1 METMKRQN
9 TTEAGS
15 ISGTSTN
22 RLKLEVKNIEK
33 IFTLHQRD
41 GIQVS
46 GFSDVSFSV
55 NRGELLA
62 LTGASGAG
70 KSSVLKTIFRT
81 YLASCGGIYF
91 YRQNGLVVDLVSC
104 TESRI
109 LALRKQEMG
118 FVTQFLK
125 VLPRVT
131 ALQAVAAPLLEL
143 GEDKLSAYSKA
154 ANLLEFLGIREELFH
169 VSPLTFSGGEQQ
181 RVNIARGVI
190 APKELLLLDEPTA
203 SLDEQS
209 SDRVLSLLMGLKKKG
224 IAMIGI
230 FHDKQKIAKVAD
242 VICSVGRD
250 CREESVILQR
260 EAA

>member
-1 METMKRQN
+1 MRMMN
-9 TTEAGS
+9 D
-15 ISGTSTN
+15 
-22 RLKLEVKNIEK
+22 LKLEVKNLAK
-33 IFTLHQRD
+33 TFTLHQRN
-41 GIQVS
+41 GMEIS

-55 NRGELLA
+55 KKGALLA
-62 LTGASGAG
+62 LTGPSGAG
-70 KSSVLKTIFRT
+70 KSSILKTIYRT
-81 YLASCGGIYF
+81 YLASYGCIEF
-91 YRQNGLVVDLVSC
+91 HRKNGLILDLVSS
-104 TESRI
+104 TESQI

-125 VLPRVT
+125 VLPRIT
-131 ALQAVAAPLLEL
+131 ALQTVAAPLLEV
-143 GEDKLSAYSKA
+143 GETKHRAFSHA
-154 ANLLEFLGIREELFH
+154 ADLLELLGIREELFH

-209 SDRVLSLLMGLKKKG
+209 SDKVLNLLMGLKEKG

-230 FHDKQKIAKVAD
+230 FHDKQKIARVAD
-242 VICSVGRD
+242 SSFNVTGNACMNSAIV
-250 CREESVILQR
+250 QK